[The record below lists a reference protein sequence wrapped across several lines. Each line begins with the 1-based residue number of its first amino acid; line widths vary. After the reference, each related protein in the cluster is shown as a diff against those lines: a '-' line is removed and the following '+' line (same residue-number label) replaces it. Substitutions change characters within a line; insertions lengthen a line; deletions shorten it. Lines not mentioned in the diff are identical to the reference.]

1 MCIFCDK
8 KNISNYLVK
17 ESLFS
22 YVICSRD
29 PITENGHFLIIPKR
43 HHEKLSSL
51 RVWEIID
58 LLMMLIKVY
67 MKVNTFHSGA
77 KNLLINEGLVAG
89 QTVKHLHWHVICR
102 EEGDEIQNMH
112 KRVPKQLISAEQV
125 EIFKKL
131 LA

>member
-1 MCIFCDK
+1 MCIFCEK
-8 KNISNYLVK
+8 KNVNTYIVK
-17 ESLFS
+17 ESLFAR
-22 YVICSRD
+22 VICSRD

-51 RVWEIID
+51 RIWEMID
-58 LLMMLIKVY
+58 LLLMLIRVY

-102 EEGDEIQNMH
+102 EEGDDIENMH
-112 KRVPKQLISAEQV
+112 KKKPKKTIAAEQ
-125 EIFKKL
+125 IATFRSL
-131 LA
+131 LD